1 MKIIYAGFF
10 KTASRSIGD
19 FISEV
24 SGYKAYAGRGIDLH
38 THPTHLRVNDGD
50 LLVTNDDMRTSCHS
64 GVVET
69 PKIYDFLQNNDDMIG
84 RDFPYFGM
92 YKYINEN
99 YDDTKFIMC
108 IRETESFLESYKK
121 HDAWLMPRA
130 RNKANNAIL
139 GVNGHYQDEI
149 HRERLRMV
157 YEIHNHKVL
166 DYFKDKPGKLLILKF
181 EDLGTE
187 KLEKDILDFLGMEN
201 PSGIRMKW
209 IK

>member
-1 MKIIYAGFF
+1 
-10 KTASRSIGD
+10 
-19 FISEV
+19 
-24 SGYKAYAGRGIDLH
+24 
-38 THPTHLRVNDGD
+38 
-50 LLVTNDDMRTSCHS
+50 
-64 GVVET
+64 
-69 PKIYDFLQNNDDMIG
+69 
-84 RDFPYFGM
+84 
-92 YKYINEN
+92 
-99 YDDTKFIMC
+99 
-108 IRETESFLESYKK
+108 
-121 HDAWLMPRA
+121 MPRA

-139 GVNGHYQDEI
+139 CVNGHYQDEI

-166 DYFKDKPGKLLILKF
+166 DYFKDKPGKLLIIKF